1 MIKRLKKGDTLHK
14 DTKILIIWWG
24 IIMVLVTIAFSCG
37 FFLGGL

>member
-1 MIKRLKKGDTLHK
+1 MIKRLKKGD
-14 DTKILIIWWG
+14 IIWWG